1 MQILQD
7 NIKDFGTKL
16 DQVSKLRKTMKEEQE
31 RIKNLVNNWEVKQKG
46 IEDKLS
52 FAGDWHM
59 KNNLINFGIDEQII
73 F

>member
-1 MQILQD
+1 
-7 NIKDFGTKL
+7 
-16 DQVSKLRKTMKEEQE
+16 MKEEQE